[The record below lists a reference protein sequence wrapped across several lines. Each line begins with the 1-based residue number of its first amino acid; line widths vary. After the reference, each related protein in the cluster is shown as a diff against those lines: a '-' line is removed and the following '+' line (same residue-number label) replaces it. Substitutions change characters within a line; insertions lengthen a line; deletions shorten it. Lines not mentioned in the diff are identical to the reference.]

1 MKWSELKR
9 KATQHGWYLLRN
21 GKEHDI
27 YAHPNKDYKIQI
39 PRHDAQEVKTGIYN
53 KLKKQIG
60 F

>member
-1 MKWSELKR
+1 MKWSELR
-9 KATQHGWYLLRN
+9 KKAIRNGWYKLRN

-27 YAHPNKDYKIQI
+27 YAHPDKEYFIQI
-39 PRHDAQEVKTGIYN
+39 SRHDSEEVKTGLYH